1 MVRER
6 VGASDVEWQRGAGWA
21 LQQAMGLGW
30 YYEDSS
36 PAMSALGLST
46 VRRLLD
52 DAELMSLT

>member
-1 MVRER
+1 MCIRDR
-6 VGASDVEWQRGAGWA
+6 DVEWQRGAGWA